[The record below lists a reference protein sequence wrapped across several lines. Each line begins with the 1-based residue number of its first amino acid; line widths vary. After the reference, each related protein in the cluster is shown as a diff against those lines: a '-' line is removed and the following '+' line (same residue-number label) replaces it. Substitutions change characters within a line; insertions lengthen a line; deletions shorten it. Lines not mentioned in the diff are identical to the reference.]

1 MIAATRVGY
10 SFAGKGGSRVLHD
23 ISFVASFGEI
33 VAIVGPS
40 GCGKTTLLRLVSGYL
55 KPTEGQIEIDGGKP
69 LDYKHSIGVVYQDSR
84 LIPWRNLVQ
93 NIQLPLEVLK
103 RPIDT
108 PLLPELL
115 ELLKLTGHKS
125 KYPSE
130 LSGGQQERT
139 ALARALVSSPRF
151 LLLDE
156 PLDSTDYVHRLEIE
170 DYIYE
175 DVRKDQKCCLLVTHD
190 LEQAAAVAHRI
201 VLLGFSASAQRFE
214 TLDVP
219 KRIQETRPSQARV
232 MPEAAEFLSR
242 LLAKYRMVT
251 SS

>member
-1 MIAATRVGY
+1 MILAKNLGY
-10 SFAGKGGSRVLHD
+10 SFAPGGPPVLQD
-23 ISFVASFGEI
+23 ISFVVSPGQI

-55 KPTEGQIEIDGGKP
+55 QPTNGSVQLDGGEP
-69 LDYKHSIGVVYQDSR
+69 LAYRQSIGVVYQDNR
-84 LIPWRNLVQ
+84 LIPWRNVVQ
-93 NIQLPLEVLK
+93 NVELPLEILK
-103 RPIDT
+103 RPINT
-108 PLLPELL
+108 PLIEELL
-115 ELLKLTGHKS
+115 NLLRLTEQARRFPG
-125 KYPSE
+125 E

-175 DVRKDQKCCLLVTHD
+175 AVRTDKKCCLLVTHD
-190 LEQAAAVAHRI
+190 LEQAVAVADR
-201 VLLGFSASAQRFE
+201 VVVLGFSASAQKME

-219 KRIQETRPSQARV
+219 KNIGELRPSQARV
-232 MPEAAEFLSR
+232 MPETAEFLSR
-242 LLAKYRMVT
+242 LLATYRKV
-251 SS
+251 SSS